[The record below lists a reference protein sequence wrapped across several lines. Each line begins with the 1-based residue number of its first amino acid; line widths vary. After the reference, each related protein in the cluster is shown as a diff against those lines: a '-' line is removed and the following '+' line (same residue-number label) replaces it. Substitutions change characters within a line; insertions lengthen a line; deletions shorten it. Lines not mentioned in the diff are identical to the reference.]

1 MGMDLFAFPPPPER
15 LSSEPLSSE
24 PLSSEPLSPEPDAA
38 RVRLVL

>member
-15 LSSEPLSSE
+15 LSSEP
-24 PLSSEPLSPEPDAA
+24 PSSEPLSPEPDAA

>member
-15 LSSEPLSSE
+15 LSPER
-24 PLSSEPLSPEPDAA
+24 LSSEPLSPEPDAA